1 MEIFANKF
9 RRNSQTF
16 SNLLIK
22 VTKCERDLADLAEL
36 VELRSKYAFIHNF
49 DNMLKEGLL
58 ILLQYL
64 TISNRECFKIVQK
77 RQLY

>member
-9 RRNSQTF
+9 GRNSQTF

-36 VELRSKYAFIHNF
+36 VELRSKYAFILNF
-49 DNMLKEGLL
+49 DNMLKEVPL

-77 RQLY
+77 RQLH